1 MMQLFTKTSSCIK
14 QVRST
19 RPITGSRLGSPR
31 CISIYIPKT
40 HFTSFFDKKRPYF
53 GWLILQ
59 NRGHSSIY
67 TPVETIYIYIYVYI
81 YIYIHQFKKCSSTT
95 RDVFHGP
102 VRTGAVACAS
112 PHRKTRRKT
121 GTNDLL
127 VHVHAAKHH
136 AMPPN
141 QGMFVSMSVPAP
153 IEPKYICLWT
163 LFTTHVK
170 KHM

>member
-67 TPVETIYIYIYVYI
+67 TPVETIYIYIYMYTYI
-81 YIYIHQFKKCSSTT
+81 YIYISSRNVHPRQETCSMGQFAQGQSPA
-95 RDVFHGP
+95 RR
-102 VRTGAVACAS
+102 RTGKRGERLGPMTCWFTCMQ
-112 PHRKTRRKT
+112 PNTMPCHQTREC
-121 GTNDLL
+121 
-127 VHVHAAKHH
+127 
-136 AMPPN
+136 
-141 QGMFVSMSVPAP
+141 S
-153 IEPKYICLWT
+153 
-163 LFTTHVK
+163 
-170 KHM
+170 